1 MFLEECDLEENL
13 FEGWWQVECWL
24 RCGKKGGGWVQVVLE
39 WTGNNWGEQ
48 KRKREADVKQEK
60 KTEHVDR

>member
-1 MFLEECDLEENL
+1 M
-13 FEGWWQVECWL
+13 
-24 RCGKKGGGWVQVVLE
+24 RCGKKGGGWVRVVLE

-60 KTEHVDR
+60 KKERVDQEKRIKGEEHRETEQEVHVAR